1 MNFTNLHLHSTWSI
15 LDAIIKPNDLASL
28 LSDFNQ
34 QACAITDHASI
45 GAWYDIN
52 DAFKEKNIKPIFGC
66 EFYCRTTYTGEKTK
80 DRRHLIVLAKNQQGL
95 YNIRKLNK
103 IANDNFYYKPILSYE
118 ELWKYPD
125 GLVITSAC
133 ALGDIGEALMKDD
146 YQKAYKIA
154 ENFYEKF
161 GEDYYLELQMH
172 PKFEAQ
178 AKINEGIVTLNDELG
193 IPTIV
198 TSDSHFL
205 NPEDANVRNI
215 IEAIGYHKNIEDV
228 YQSME
233 SNSLGSPDRI
243 KLWAEQSGFEHE
255 DILKKSFKN
264 TIDITNKCNA
274 QLEEP
279 QVRIPE
285 FNRYEELDALF
296 DEDWWC

>member
-1 MNFTNLHLHSTWSI
+1 VWFNYYFWKDLIPIYKATVPYTVNDEATKILKNPIEKQNLFSGRRDSIKNKLVDKLNTVPGYTVDDAWKAYAEKVHKDAHSYREVIDSGLYQI
-15 LDAIIKPNDLASL
+15 GL
-28 LSDFNQ
+28 LSSDGNL
-34 QACAITDHASI
+34 TNY
-45 GAWYDIN
+45 G
-52 DAFKEKNIKPIFGC
+52 
-66 EFYCRTTYTGEKTK
+66 
-80 DRRHLIVLAKNQQGL
+80 
-95 YNIRKLNK
+95 
-103 IANDNFYYKPILSYE
+103 YKY
-118 ELWKYPD
+118 
-125 GLVITSAC
+125 VNAC